1 MYINLKRKK
10 FMNWQN
16 TLKDLQIELFF
27 FFEKTKVFERKLQVS
42 KRDLSPNRI
51 IKQGRNKRKNST
63 TISTNI
69 NKRKRAN

>member
-63 TISTNI
+63 NISTNI

>member
-1 MYINLKRKK
+1 
-10 FMNWQN
+10 MNWQN

-27 FFEKTKVFERKLQVS
+27 FFEKTKVFERKIQVS

-63 TISTNI
+63 NISTNI

>member
-10 FMNWQN
+10 IMNWQN

-63 TISTNI
+63 NISTNI

>member
-1 MYINLKRKK
+1 
-10 FMNWQN
+10 MNWQN
-16 TLKDLQIELFF
+16 TLKDLQIDLFF

-63 TISTNI
+63 NISTNI

>member
-1 MYINLKRKK
+1 
-10 FMNWQN
+10 MNWQN

-63 TISTNI
+63 NISTNI